1 MDENSKKQE
10 HFDKTTLQGALSS
23 ANPMTETALRSVAV
37 LGIRG
42 VLSLVDFTKS
52 ALQFAREEV
61 EDILAEAEFERLKK
75 QVDQEIKESFETSS
89 APEK

>member
-1 MDENSKKQE
+1 MEGNTRKSE
-10 HFDKTTLQGALSS
+10 ELNKTTLPGATFE
-23 ANPMTETALRSVAV
+23 PMTETVLRSLAI

-42 VLSLVDFTKS
+42 VLSIADFTKS

-75 QVDQEIKESFETSS
+75 QVDQEIEESFETSS
-89 APEK
+89 DSEK